1 MASAVGEQRH
11 FLVPY
16 TVILGGRDYFKNM
29 TFANREDYSQW
40 QRRVDEIKDTIARI
54 NEDNPEDTATV
65 PLSRE
70 TRNRLQSWVLLV
82 TTLAAD
88 FGSNKVPLDIRNAM
102 HDVQSHL
109 SLPLTDFGPDVGATF
124 DNRSRTFPDRP

>member
-16 TVILGGRDYFKNM
+16 TVVLNGRDYFKNM

-40 QRRVDEIKDTIARI
+40 QLRVDEIKDTIARI

-70 TRNRLQSWVLLV
+70 TRDRL
-82 TTLAAD
+82 
-88 FGSNKVPLDIRNAM
+88 
-102 HDVQSHL
+102 H
-109 SLPLTDFGPDVGATF
+109 
-124 DNRSRTFPDRP
+124 SRFIACN